1 MEPKRFTIS
10 ITLVYV
16 LFFAHQKVFGIE
28 VKIRVKPGDNV
39 TLYCDCVIPLGSH
52 IFWMRNSSYGNQS
65 SLLLSAE
72 ELFNE
77 NLPRFNFVP
86 NSSSNSY
93 DLHIKNISVDDE
105 GIYYCAKAERNIAT
119 VHGMLEYQYG
129 NRRTHLTVFDRLSTS
144 TETPS
149 PTPQYDHHLKMMPLW
164 MPPVILCLV
173 CVLICL
179 CCLYRRKKKTD
190 FGARMLTKS
199 RHDEGEREVYYASL
213 NRTSL
218 QQKQLRDK
226 RLSNSDFSTYS
237 QLRIK

>member
-1 MEPKRFTIS
+1 MERKRFTIS

-16 LFFAHQKVFGIE
+16 LFCAHPRVFGIE
-28 VKIRVKPGDNV
+28 VKITVKPGDNV

-52 IFWMRNSSYGNQS
+52 IFWIRNSSYGNQS
-65 SLLLSAE
+65 YLLLSAE

-77 NLPRFNFVP
+77 NFPRFNFVP
-86 NSSSNSY
+86 NISSNSY

-105 GIYYCAKAERNIAT
+105 GIYYCAKAERKIAS

-129 NRRTHLTVFDRLSTS
+129 NRTTLLTVLETLSTF

-149 PTPQYDHHLKMMPLW
+149 PTPPYDHLKMMPLW
-164 MPPVILCLV
+164 MPLVIVCPV

-190 FGARMLTKS
+190 SGARMLTNS